1 MKTMK
6 KLLLSTFVL
15 AALTISSCSKDDSSD
30 PVAVTCNDGIQNGD
44 ETGVDCGGSCEPC
57 AVEGQK
63 DGIINSQDDPDLD
76 ASDLK
81 GNVTADVR
89 LTNDTVWVLS
99 GPLSVKEGAT
109 LSIDAGTTIK
119 AVAGGTNVYLVI
131 EQGAKINAE
140 GTADAPIRFTS
151 NASNPRSGDWGGILI
166 IGKAPLSGGGT
177 ATTEVVDLTYGGTDE
192 NDNSGVMKYV
202 EASYTGA
209 RINGDKEFNGITFY
223 GVGNETVIENLA
235 VFYCDD
241 DAYEWFGGTVNVK
254 NLIAVNIKDDM
265 FDWTQGWTGTAKNLY
280 GLRESDFTAIT
291 EDPRGLE
298 GDGNLDGNS
307 PGDTGQSN
315 PTIDGLVLI
324 NGSIIEMADMIKVR
338 RGSGL
343 TLTNAYVAF
352 ANEDAKASDFID
364 LQDGKGNAN
373 GSLVNISIVGNSSTG
388 LDITDV
394 KSTENAVIEVT
405 DGTTPTVSR
414 DLFNWTAYDFE

>member
-1 MKTMK
+1 MK
-6 KLLLSTFVL
+6 KIFLSTFVI
-15 AALTISSCSKDDSSD
+15 AALTFSSCSKDDSSD
-30 PVAVTCNDGIQNGD
+30 PVAVTCNDGIQNGT
-44 ETGVDCGGSCEPC
+44 ETGIDCGGSCEPC
-57 AVEGQK
+57 GVQVGK
-63 DGIINSQDDPDLD
+63 DGIISSQDDPDLD
-76 ASDLK
+76 ATDLK
-81 GNVTADVR
+81 GNVIANVS
-89 LTNDTVWVLS
+89 LTNDTVWILN
-99 GPLSVKEGAT
+99 GPLSVKAGAT
-109 LSIDAGTTIK
+109 LSIEPGTIIK

-131 EQGAKINAE
+131 EQGGKINAQ
-140 GTADAPIRFTS
+140 GTAAAPIRFTS
-151 NASNPRSGDWGGILI
+151 NASNPRSGDWGGIIL

-177 ATTEVVDLTYGGTDE
+177 ATTEVVDLTYGGTDV
-192 NDNSGVMKYV
+192 NDNSGVMKFV

-223 GVGNETVIENLA
+223 GVGNETVIENIA

-241 DAYEWFGGTVNVK
+241 DAFEWFGGTVNVK

-265 FDWTQGWTGTAKNLY
+265 FDWTQGWNGTAHNLY
-280 GLRESDFTAIT
+280 GLREASFTAVT

-364 LQDGKGNAN
+364 LQDSKGDAN
-373 GSLVNISIVGNSSTG
+373 GLLISLSIVGDASTG
-388 LDITDV
+388 LDIEDIKT
-394 KSTENAVIEVT
+394 TENAIINVT

-414 DLFNWTAYDFE
+414 DLFNWTEYVFE

>member
-1 MKTMK
+1 MK
-6 KLLLSTFVL
+6 KLLLSSFVI
-15 AALTISSCSKDDSSD
+15 AALITSSCSKDDSSD
-30 PVAVTCNDGIQNGD
+30 PVSVTCNDGIRNGD
-44 ETGVDCGGSCEPC
+44 ETGIDCGGSCEPC
-57 AVEGQK
+57 AVQVEK
-63 DGIINSQDDPDLD
+63 DGIISSQDDPDLD
-76 ASDLK
+76 ALDLK
-81 GNVTADVR
+81 GNVTADVS
-89 LTNDTVWVLS
+89 LTNDKVWILS
-99 GPLSVKEGAT
+99 GPLSVKDGAT
-109 LSIDAGTTIK
+109 LSIEPGTTIK
-119 AVAGGTNVYLVI
+119 AVAGGTNVYVVI
-131 EQGAKINAE
+131 EQGAKINAV

-151 NASNPRSGDWGGILI
+151 NASNPRSGDWGGILL

-177 ATTEVVDLTYGGTDE
+177 ATTEVVDLTYGGTIE
-192 NDNSGVMKYV
+192 NDNSGMMQYV

-254 NLIAVNIKDDM
+254 NLMAVNIKDDM
-265 FDWTQGWTGTAKNLY
+265 FDWTQGWNGTAKNLY
-280 GLRESDFTAIT
+280 GLREASFTAIT

-315 PTIDGLVLI
+315 PIIDGLVLI
-324 NGSIIEMADMIKVR
+324 NGSIVEMADMIKVR

-364 LQDGKGNAN
+364 LQDGKGDAN
-373 GSLVNISIVGNSSTG
+373 GLLINISIVGGSSTG
-388 LDITDV
+388 LDITDI
-394 KSTENAVIEVT
+394 KTTDNAVIDVT
-405 DGTTPTVSR
+405 DGTIPTVSR

>member
-1 MKTMK
+1 MKN
-6 KLLLSTFVL
+6 LLLSSFII
-15 AALTISSCSKDDSSD
+15 AALTISSCSKDDSND
-30 PVAVTCNDGIQNGD
+30 PVAITCNDGIQNGT
-44 ETGVDCGGSCEPC
+44 ETGIDCGGSCEPC
-57 AVEGQK
+57 EVQAEK
-63 DGIINSQDDPDLD
+63 DGIISSQDDPDLD
-76 ASDLK
+76 TSDLK
-81 GNVTADVR
+81 GDVTANVT
-89 LTNDTVWVLS
+89 LTSNTVWILS
-99 GPLSVKEGAT
+99 GPLSVKAGAT
-109 LSIDAGTTIK
+109 LSIEPGTTIK
-119 AVAGGTNVYLVI
+119 AVAGGTNVYVVV

-140 GTADAPIRFTS
+140 GTANAPITFTS
-151 NASNPRSGDWGGILI
+151 NAENPRSGDWGGILLL
-166 IGKAPLSGGGT
+166 GKAPLSGGGT
-177 ATTEVVDLTYGGTDE
+177 ATTEVVDLTYGGTE
-192 NDNSGVMKYV
+192 INDNSGVMKYV

-265 FDWTQGWTGTAKNLY
+265 FDWTQGWNGTATNLY
-280 GLRESDFTAIT
+280 GLRESSFTSIT

-364 LQDGKGNAN
+364 LQDRKGDAN
-373 GSLVNISIVGNSSTG
+373 GSNISISIIGDAATG
-388 LDITDV
+388 LDIADIKT
-394 KSTENAVIEVT
+394 TNNAVIDVT
-405 DGTTPTVSR
+405 DASVPTVSR
-414 DLFNWTAYDFE
+414 TIFDWTGYSFE